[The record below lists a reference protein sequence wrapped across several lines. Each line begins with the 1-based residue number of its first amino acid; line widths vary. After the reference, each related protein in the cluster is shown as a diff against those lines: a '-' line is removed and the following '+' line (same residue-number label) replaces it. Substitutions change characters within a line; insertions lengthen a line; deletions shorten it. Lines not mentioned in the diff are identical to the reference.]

1 MLPQDKTLYLLF
13 GRIPDRKEPPYSYI
27 ELVRGISPHTP
38 AEIEKAYYERARV
51 EVGGYVLT
59 GGDVLIWYEQGRPV
73 VCLVGRDAF
82 ERQEPT
88 HEQRCALMVIWMEC
102 QLDMPLQS

>member
-1 MLPQDKTLYLLF
+1 MLPQDETLYLLF

-27 ELVRGISPHTP
+27 ELVRGISSTHRQKLRKPITS
-38 AEIEKAYYERARV
+38 ARV